1 MKTRK
6 DAQLDALM
14 ELHRQTL
21 AVLQET
27 LSLLKSMQPVKRW
40 FTLETQPSV
49 PQPSVPY
56 TRYIGPYFPPI
67 NPWGL
72 NTTPNP
78 WGPII
83 TCGDELRTAP
93 FGGLPGFGGMTCEG
107 KIGLAQMNSSR
118 TMDVGGVGV

>member
-1 MKTRK
+1 MKTSRK

-21 AVLQET
+21 AVLQEA
-27 LSLLKSMQPVKRW
+27 LSLLKSMQPVKQW
-40 FTLETQPSV
+40 FTLETQPSI

-56 TRYIGPYFPPI
+56 TPYIGPYFPP
-67 NPWGL
+67 WGP
-72 NTTPNP
+72 NTTPI
-78 WGPII
+78 GPII

-107 KIGLAQMNSSR
+107 KTGFMQMDSSR
-118 TMDVGGVGV
+118 TTDVVGVGV